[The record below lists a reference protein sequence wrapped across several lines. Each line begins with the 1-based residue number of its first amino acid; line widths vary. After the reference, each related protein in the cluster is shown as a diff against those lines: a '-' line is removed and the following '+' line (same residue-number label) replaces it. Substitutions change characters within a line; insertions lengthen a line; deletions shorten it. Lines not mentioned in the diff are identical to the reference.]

1 MLQDQIERKIKKYG
15 EIFSFYDDQ
24 NKVIY
29 LGTKGDDGIYCFEYN
44 NRKKAIR
51 ISQKINFDI
60 IIHNICVAPNKF
72 LDSKKNE
79 IIK

>member
-44 NRKKAIR
+44 NRKK
-51 ISQKINFDI
+51 Q
-60 IIHNICVAPNKF
+60 
-72 LDSKKNE
+72 
-79 IIK
+79 